1 MSSLDAPSP
10 SGSGQT
16 ILAVDD
22 DPDALQLCR
31 LFLEKAGYSVL
42 SATGSS
48 EALKICKNNPG
59 PIHLLVTDLIMPPP
73 DFSFASGDNEF
84 PHVHGHELARR
95 ALGMRKDLH
104 VILMS
109 ANVDK
114 DLQSYGIRPG
124 SLPLLQKPLNEQ
136 TLLTLVNRTL
146 QSPAPTPES
155 LTKENP
161 AGAKGADEWFD

>member
-1 MSSLDAPSP
+1 MSSLDSPSP

-22 DPDALQLCR
+22 DPDALKLCR

-48 EALKICKNNPG
+48 EALRICKNNPG
-59 PIHLLVTDLIMPPP
+59 PIHLLVTDLIMPPR
-73 DFSFASGDNEF
+73 DFSFASVDNEF

-104 VILMS
+104 VILVS
-109 ANVDK
+109 ADVDK
-114 DLQSYGIRPG
+114 DLQTYGIRPG
-124 SLPLLQKPLNEQ
+124 SLPLLPKPLNEQ
-136 TLLTLVNRTL
+136 TLLTLVNHTL
-146 QSPAPTPES
+146 QSPAPTLES
-155 LTKENP
+155 LTKERP
-161 AGAKGADEWFD
+161 STAKGADEWFD